1 MLQLNERQARKIQS
15 HNGKVSHQVRKGPEP
30 DLDRKWDS
38 YPKFSH
44 RTAVTAEGMTQ
55 TSRKLAGILGVA
67 ICFLHGV
74 FDEGSPSDRV
84 CVTIVLRLSFWKS
97 IEKNHPIAEEPLLA
111 LRPLQSARSA
121 W

>member
-1 MLQLNERQARKIQS
+1 MLQHNERQARKIQS
-15 HNGKVSHQVRKGPEP
+15 HNGNVSHQVRKGP

-44 RTAVTAEGMTQ
+44 RTAVTTEVMTQ
-55 TSRKLAGILGVA
+55 TSRKLAGILGIA
-67 ICFLHGV
+67 IWFPHGV
-74 FDEGSPSDRV
+74 FDEESPSDRV
-84 CVTIVLRLSFWKS
+84 SVTIVLRLGFWKS
-97 IEKNHPIAEEPLLA
+97 IENNHPIAEEPLLA